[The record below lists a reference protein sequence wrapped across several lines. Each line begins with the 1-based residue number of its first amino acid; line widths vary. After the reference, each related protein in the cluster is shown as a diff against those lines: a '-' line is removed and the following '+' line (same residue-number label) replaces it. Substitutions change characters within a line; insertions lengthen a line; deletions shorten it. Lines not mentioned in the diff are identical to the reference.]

1 MVFLREGICPG
12 ATAQLIQS
20 LKEQNVVTLVHL
32 VSADIEDLAQKCS
45 ISYKMLVAVRRVL
58 LAQFS
63 PFPSNGA
70 VLYEELLGSTAILST
85 GNQKLDSLL
94 DSGLYTGELTEF
106 VGASGCGK
114 TQVCLSL
121 AVNISCELKQKV
133 LYIDSTGGL
142 TASRLLQLI
151 QNQVDSIEG
160 QSEALQRIEV
170 VSVFEVYRLLDAL
183 QDLRM
188 SFIRQVTGARNS
200 IKAVVID
207 SVSAVLSSI
216 LGGHQLEGMSLMM
229 QLARELKTMA
239 RELGVAVVVTNCVVQ
254 DPGGGVKPALGRS
267 WSYVPNIRV
276 LLQHRTEGADPH
288 SVKRTAT
295 ILKSSRRVCGQCQLY
310 GNQKAH
316 RPTRVSAEFDITSCG
331 TLSNQTASSQH
342 STRERSDT

>member
-12 ATAQLIQS
+12 ATAQLIQA
-20 LKEQNVVTLVHL
+20 LKDQNVVTVMHL
-32 VSADIEDLAQKCS
+32 VSADFEDLAQKCS
-45 ISYKMLVAVRRVL
+45 VSYKTLVAVRRVL
-58 LAQFS
+58 LAQYS

-70 VLYEELLGSTAILST
+70 DLYEELLGSTAILST

-106 VGASGCGK
+106 VGAPGTGK

-121 AVNISCELKQKV
+121 AVNISCGLKQKV

-142 TASRLLQLI
+142 TASRLLHLI
-151 QNQVDSIEG
+151 QNQVDGMEG

-170 VSVFEVYRLLDAL
+170 VRVFEVYRLLDVL

-188 SFIRQVTGARNS
+188 SFTRQVSGARS
-200 IKAVVID
+200 SVKAVVID

-239 RELGVAVVVTNCVVQ
+239 RELGVAVIVTNCVVQ
-254 DPGGGVKPALGRS
+254 DTGGGVKPALGRS
-267 WSYVPNIRV
+267 WSYVPNIRI
-276 LLQHRTEGADPH
+276 LLQHRTEGVGPH
-288 SVKRTAT
+288 SVKRSAT
-295 ILKSSRRVCGQCQLY
+295 ILKSSRQ
-310 GNQKAH
+310 
-316 RPTRVSAEFDITSCG
+316 PTKISTEFDITSYG
-331 TLSNQTASSQH
+331 TLSNQAASSQH
-342 STRERSDT
+342 PAGDLGST